1 MIRKVLT
8 SLIVAAAACAITAP
22 EAAAWGER
30 AQRSLSSMA
39 LQVIKTDYPY
49 AFQSEGSNYE
59 NDVIAGSVA
68 GLPALSDSFSTASDA
83 NAIQS
88 IATEIELLRDVRKFG
103 TGSYFAYRMGALGHA
118 VAELMIPYGL
128 AQDTEGQRLANQ
140 MDEDIDAHLGQY
152 RYKATQRTR
161 EFIREP
167 GQFFTR
173 RRSFVHDDM
182 RIIAQDYRLNRG
194 YDGFLKEGGP
204 AYFSRAVDAIAD
216 VWHTILREEPDP
228 SQGSASPRM
237 VSGYFVEEIGYL
249 LGEKRNTNAAD
260 RAYDNFLKVNQQLP
274 EAYEQIGDQF
284 YQLGTEVGVK
294 RAVREWRI
302 AHNIGGT
309 TRNRVA
315 NKLSGHFL
323 EEGRVFLARTNE
335 PGAAESD
342 YTSALRSFEQALE
355 FNRGSDEA
363 AKLIQQTNVAI
374 QERNERFQTTVEF
387 ISKGEQIRE
396 KADNMRNAEDFGN
409 AIQTYRAA
417 IVPYEAVDDEFEDQ
431 SKQAQDAI
439 SKIKSEIATVI
450 NKVLSQASDLI
461 EEGDRAV
468 EEFKFEDAIAKYE
481 RVPSVLSI
489 VSDEESNT
497 VVDRRNELIQLAA
510 TKVDD
515 AKRQKMQADEANK
528 PGPAGAPKFGAKPAG
543 APGAPAGAPGAPA
556 PGGAPQFGAP
566 KPAGQ

>member
-1 MIRKVLT
+1 MIRKVLL
-8 SLIVAAAACAITAP
+8 SLLAAAALSAVTAP

-30 AQRSLSSMA
+30 AQRSLSTMA
-39 LQVIKTDYPY
+39 LQVIKTSYPY

-59 NDVIAGSVA
+59 NDVIAGSIA
-68 GLPALSDSFSTASDA
+68 GAAALSDSFSTASEQA
-83 NAIQS
+83 VIQS
-88 IATEIELLRDVRKFG
+88 IGTEIEMLREIRGFG
-103 TGSYFAYRMGALGHA
+103 TGSYFAYRMGALGGV
-118 VAELMIPYGL
+118 VADLMLPYGL
-128 AQDTEGQRLANQ
+128 ANTPDAERLAAQ
-140 MDEDIDAHLGQY
+140 IAEDIDAHLGTY
-152 RYKATQRTR
+152 SYKATQRTR

-167 GQFFTR
+167 SQFFAR
-173 RRSFVHDDM
+173 RRSFVADDV
-182 RIIAQDYRLNRG
+182 RIIAQDYSQKHG
-194 YDGFLKEGGP
+194 YNGFLKDGGP
-204 AYFSRAVDAIAD
+204 AYFSRSVDAIAD
-216 VWHTILREEPDP
+216 VWHTILREEADP
-228 SQGSASPRM
+228 SQGSTSPRM
-237 VSGYFVEEIGYL
+237 LTWYFVDEIGYL
-249 LGEKRNTNAAD
+249 LGEKRNVNAAD
-260 RAYDNFLKVNQQLP
+260 RAYDNFLKVNQQVP

-284 YQLGTEVGVK
+284 YQLGTEVGIK
-294 RAVREWRI
+294 RAVREWRV

-315 NKLSGHFL
+315 SKLSGHFL
-323 EEGRVFLARTNE
+323 EEGRVYLARTSE

-355 FNRGSDEA
+355 FDRSSDEA

-417 IVPYEAVDDEFEDQ
+417 IVPYEAVDEEFEDQ
-431 SKQAQDAI
+431 SKQAKDAV

-461 EEGDRAV
+461 EEGDRDL

-497 VVDRRNELIQLAA
+497 VVDRRNELTELAA

-528 PGPAGAPKFGAKPAG
+528 PGPGGAPKFGQKPAG
-543 APGAPAGAPGAPA
+543 APGAPGGPGGPPP
-556 PGGAPQFGAP
+556 PGGAPQFGGP
-566 KPAGQ
+566 KPPGQ